1 MYFLLHP
8 DHTLNFNALANC
20 RRLVLFTSI
29 QSKPFWSWIF
39 FSVNK
44 HERDSI
50 LSLSLTSYS
59 SIQSELSLPQSSS
72 YTFKM
77 FPRTRARDWKL
88 FITSWFGSNIY
99 IEANWLNVIFEVA
112 QSDSWLSN
120 SPVNC
125 SFKYF
130 FATSKTA
137 FDIKETVINFVA

>member
-1 MYFLLHP
+1 MMYFLLHP
-8 DHTLNFNALANC
+8 DHTFNFNALANC

-29 QSKPFWSWIF
+29 QSKPFEAEFF

-77 FPRTRARDWKL
+77 FPRTRARD
-88 FITSWFGSNIY
+88 
-99 IEANWLNVIFEVA
+99 
-112 QSDSWLSN
+112 
-120 SPVNC
+120 
-125 SFKYF
+125 
-130 FATSKTA
+130 
-137 FDIKETVINFVA
+137 